1 MGYIN
6 GYSILSYDDYKSGGF
21 AMKIYDDSGF
31 LSRSGDDTLK
41 MFLDQHVKT
50 LLNSAEN
57 MSQLEIIEGL
67 LLKRIKDIA
76 SSYKKN
82 IG

>member
-1 MGYIN
+1 
-6 GYSILSYDDYKSGGF
+6 
-21 AMKIYDDSGF
+21 MKIYDDNGF
-31 LSRSGDDTLK
+31 LNQSGDDTLK
-41 MFLDQHVKT
+41 MFLDQHVKM

-57 MSQLEIIEGL
+57 MGQLEIIEGL